1 MVRRAHL
8 RSCTADACAS
18 GELVRGRAGVLDC
31 TWLLRPIILVL
42 VYPLLNWY
50 RSVVTRPT
58 LIYLVY
64 PDIKLYVPE
73 PVGRTIS
80 LPHTEIMTSPNSV
93 VLKRGTERCDMQLP
107 QVTTGNL
114 RRVFQVSSNL
124 VIKLHYVIALYQ
136 CSASLEVS
144 CAPCISLVPWPLHLQ
159 YCDPF

>member
-1 MVRRAHL
+1 M
-8 RSCTADACAS
+8 
-18 GELVRGRAGVLDC
+18 
-31 TWLLRPIILVL
+31 
-42 VYPLLNWY
+42 
-50 RSVVTRPT
+50 
-58 LIYLVY
+58 
-64 PDIKLYVPE
+64 PE

-159 YCDPF
+159 YCDPFKYANATKNDLNLLSSLQNDLKVHHTQNLLSCCVALYMKTQ